1 MKKVLIEV
9 FFVFVVTLFIS
20 CGHGNN
26 STLPPDELST
36 MEIEIPQVTEQTPS
50 PEPAPAPSPR
60 TAEEVLPPV
69 EKNIFPSER
78 DGIYLSSISA
88 APDFLM
94 VVLADG
100 DFTGRGMM
108 TLAPSGGDRDENGFH
123 NASRLE
129 EDLCYVSCSQFNIIA
144 VDSTGALWGYG
155 IIDYWGNILGM
166 GGSPEPLRYMTDV
179 QMASAG
185 SESYLAL
192 RRDGTVWMW
201 GSGSYG
207 ELGGGPEYIRYTWD
221 NPLLEPVKV
230 MEDVI
235 YAEIDGCTCY
245 AIKTDNSLWTWGWGH
260 VGGNNVSNGVVC
272 FDRPV
277 HIMDDVSYVE
287 GSLAVKTD
295 GTLWSLYSSDDEVSE
310 PVFKGVKPEKIMD
323 NVRLAGGLRTAGGQ
337 DQFYAIKNDGSL
349 WVWGDNTG
357 GALGDGT
364 EEYADKPMKI
374 MDGVLQVSINMDF
387 RIYILKENGELWETG
402 IPYGTVYEGPEADY
416 PAAKEAF
423 LQSARPHKILDGVL
437 VR

>member
-1 MKKVLIEV
+1 MRKAFIAA
-9 FFVFVVTLFIS
+9 VTMSILMALAA
-20 CGHGNN
+20 CGQGGGDVPV
-26 STLPPDELST
+26 SESLPAAEPEPT
-36 MEIEIPQVTEQTPS
+36 QTAEQTPS
-50 PEPAPAPSPR
+50 PAPSPR

-78 DGIYLSSISA
+78 EGIYLSSVSA

-100 DFTGRGMM
+100 SFTDRGMM
-108 TLAPSGGDRDENGFH
+108 SLARSSDVDENGFCS
-123 NASRLE
+123 AARLE

-144 VDSTGALWGYG
+144 VDSTGGLWGYG
-155 IIDYWGNILGM
+155 FIDNNGNILGM
-166 GGSPEPLRYMTDV
+166 GECPEPLRYMTDV
-179 QMASAG
+179 QMASAS

-201 GSGSYG
+201 GSGRYG
-207 ELGGGPEYIRYTWD
+207 ELGGGPEFMKYSWD

-260 VGGNNVSNGVVC
+260 VGGNNVSSSGVVC

-277 HIMDDVSYVE
+277 HIMDDVSYVN

-295 GTLWSLYSSDDEVSE
+295 GTLWSLYSSDDEVSK
-310 PVFKGVKPEKIMD
+310 PVFKGVEPEKIMD
-323 NVRLAGGLRTAGGQ
+323 NVRIAGGEK
-337 DQFYAIKNDGSL
+337 QFYAIKNDGSL

-357 GALGDGT
+357 GVLGDGT
-364 EEYADKPMKI
+364 EEYADEPMKI
-374 MDGVLQVSINMDF
+374 MDGVLQVSNSMDYN
-387 RIYILKENGELWETG
+387 IYILKENGELWETG

-437 VR
+437 VQ

>member
-1 MKKVLIEV
+1 MRKAFIIL
-9 FFVFVVTLFIS
+9 VTMSLLMALAA
-20 CGHGNN
+20 CGQGGGDAPA
-26 STLPPDELST
+26 SESLPAAEPEPTQAS
-36 MEIEIPQVTEQTPS
+36 EQTPS
-50 PEPAPAPSPR
+50 PLPAPSPR

-78 DGIYLSSISA
+78 EGIYLSSVSA
-88 APDFLM
+88 APYFLM

-100 DFTGRGMM
+100 DFTGRGIMA
-108 TLAPSGGDRDENGFH
+108 LAPSGDMDENGFY
-123 NASRLE
+123 NVARLE
-129 EDLCYVSCSQFNIIA
+129 EDLCYVSCSQFNILA
-144 VDSTGALWGYG
+144 VDSTGTLWGYG
-155 IIDYWGNILGM
+155 FIDNNGNILGM
-166 GGSPEPLRYMTDV
+166 GECPELLRYMTDV
-179 QMASAG
+179 QMASAS

-207 ELGGGPEYIRYTWD
+207 ELGGGPEFMKYTWD
-221 NPLLEPVKV
+221 HPLLEPVKV
-230 MEDVI
+230 MEDAI

-260 VGGNNVSNGVVC
+260 VGGNNVSSSGVVC

-277 HIMDDVSYVE
+277 HIMDDVSYVN

-295 GTLWSLYSSDDEVSE
+295 GTLWSLYSGDDEVSE
-310 PVFKGVKPEKIMD
+310 PVYKGIKPEKIMD
-323 NVRLAGGLRTAGGQ
+323 NVRIAGGEK
-337 DQFYAIKNDGSL
+337 QFYAIKNDGSL

-364 EEYADKPMKI
+364 EEYADEPMKI
-374 MDGVLQVSINMDF
+374 MDGVLQVSNSMDY

-437 VR
+437 VQ